1 MAANPVFRAP
11 ELKLETEKK
20 NSETTVR
27 ASGRIILE
35 TSATLEKALRD
46 LIGEGNRI
54 VLDLTNVD
62 YIDGRSRGVC

>member
-46 LIGEGNRI
+46 LIGEGS
-54 VLDLTNVD
+54 VFLQ
-62 YIDGRSRGVC
+62 IDGLAAKALGLFQ